1 MADTVI
7 GTGTLPDG
15 GNFQIYLDGISTYK
29 QSERM
34 ISKLDALVKRFKA
47 TEQQDAKD
55 KKEREE
61 ERDNLKDKNKKTK
74 DYNKNL
80 DNLNESTLNL
90 YDAQHI
96 LRGDLFGLAQ
106 AGVNTSKSIIGLGIA
121 VSGFNTLIGALTQYS
136 AQLGQAMQRGVAG
149 DVMTFAIASKTAGIT
164 LGQFNKALSESGGS
178 FAALGSN
185 ATDGAKN
192 FASLIAQVRTAT
204 KSMGNFGLTNEEM
217 ANFVAQQ
224 TKFAVAQGFKGKKA
238 EEVVLKNTVQL
249 GEGFQ
254 DLAERTG
261 RTIKEMADAAAK
273 LSMDPVVASFVK
285 SAGAAGP
292 DVSAAIAKLAGDF
305 AGIFGEAGNKIAE
318 DLTKTGLGNLP
329 FVMTQS
335 GKNMLLASNS
345 VYTEMERQANMARN
359 GIKTTEADQERLRQV
374 VQQEVAMRGEELRT
388 LANLPG
394 PMGDAAR
401 QILQLSVN
409 AEQANNKEGKE
420 AKKRADNAKAFVGAV
435 NDLQAKLQE
444 LAIPFLQLINGIDW
458 TFMFSVLSS
467 FASTVK
473 FLLTPLEWLGSLLGA
488 SGVGTVIGGLIAVA
502 GVASMLMLGFS
513 GLAKAVT
520 FATSGLADLAHKAGV
535 AAFRSKDLG
544 DYKAL
549 RRAGYDRKEAAG
561 MIRQERQDKY
571 IGRAKEAIP
580 FAAVA
585 AGTALVGV
593 GLTALGE
600 KLKESYP
607 TVGGFIETVGN
618 VSTILG
624 TWSAI
629 LAPIVTTLFPGLVTS
644 VQAYIVANG
653 GVIGAL
659 KAFTL
664 GIFSTLKSY
673 IIAHGGVIG
682 ALKAVGLTITTA
694 LGGFVTAIKTA
705 ALPAIAAFKAAILP
719 LLIPFAKIILV
730 ISAVIGV
737 GWLLYKGLQL
747 MWEGV
752 KLVGSG
758 LAMLWQGITAAGAF
772 IWEGF
777 KSVIGWIGSGIKGL
791 WDIITSPFTMLFDWF
806 KNSWIG
812 KMLGLSD
819 KAEDKKSSR
828 PATAASTPAAKS
840 QADIDREE
848 AARSGRM
855 GLKAQHEQWAKDSKQ
870 GTGYKES
877 RGQSEW
883 NKMAPGATV
892 INPDG
897 TRRQATLDEVNA
909 AKRQAAVPADQT
921 VVGGGKDIMKS
932 QTSAVEASDRKA
944 SEEKTNNQKMVGLLE
959 DIKTSNEAGV
969 GVQAKGVAIADNS
982 NRYLRNQTL
991 YSGQ

>member
-1 MADTVI
+1 MADTVL

-15 GNFQIYLDGISTYK
+15 SNFQIYLDGISTYK

-47 TEQQDAKD
+47 TEQEDAKD

-80 DNLNESTLNL
+80 DDLSESTLNL

-106 AGVNTSKSIIGLGIA
+106 AGAGTSKSIIGLGIA
-121 VSGFNTLIGALTQYS
+121 ASGFMTMIGALTQYS

-149 DVMTFAIASKTAGIT
+149 DVMTFAIASKSAG
-164 LGQFNKALSESGGS
+164 LNLAQFNKALSESGGS
-178 FAALGSN
+178 FAVLGSN

-192 FASLIAQVRTAT
+192 FANLIAQVRVAT
-204 KSMGNFGLTNEEM
+204 KSMGNFGFSNEEM

-224 TKFAVAQGFKGKKA
+224 TKFAVAQGFKGKRA
-238 EEVVLKNTVQL
+238 EEVVLKNTVEL
-249 GEGFQ
+249 GQGFQ
-254 DLAERTG
+254 ELAERTG
-261 RTIKEMADAAAK
+261 RTVKEMADAAAK

-335 GKNMLLASNS
+335 GKNMMLASNS

-420 AKKRADNAKAFVGAV
+420 AKKRADNAKLFAGAV

-473 FLLTPLEWLGSLLGA
+473 FLLTPLEWLGNILGA
-488 SGVGTVIGGLIAVA
+488 TGVGTVIGGMLAIA
-502 GVASMLMLGFS
+502 GVLSMAVLGFT
-513 GLAKAVT
+513 GLVKSVT
-520 FATSGLADLAHKAGV
+520 LA
-535 AAFRSKDLG
+535 
-544 DYKAL
+544 
-549 RRAGYDRKEAAG
+549 AAG
-561 MIRQERQDKY
+561 LTQLASVSKGVYRATAARAAGGKENLLNKAQDIKAAKPGMTSQEALGQARGES
-571 IGRAKEAIP
+571 IGNRLAAAVP
-580 FAAVA
+580 FAAIA

-600 KLKESYP
+600 KLKETNP
-607 TVGGFIETVGN
+607 TLGGFIETVGN
-618 VSTILG
+618 VASVIG
-624 TWSAI
+624 TWGAI
-629 LAPIVTTLFPGLVTS
+629 LAPIVTTLFPGLVAS
-644 VQAYIVANG
+644 VQAYILANG
-653 GVIGAL
+653 GAIGVMKVFAGKLAFATGAL
-659 KAFTL
+659 A
-664 GIFSTLKSY
+664 
-673 IIAHGGVIG
+673 GVFKTV
-682 ALKAVGLTITTA
+682 AAVVAPMLT
-694 LGGFVTAIKTA
+694 
-705 ALPAIAAFKAAILP
+705 AFKAAIVP
-719 LLIPFAKIILV
+719 LLIPFAKIALV
-730 ISAVIGV
+730 VAAVAAV
-737 GWLLYKGLQL
+737 GWLLYKGFQVL
-747 MWEGV
+747 WEGV

-758 LAMLWQGITAAGAF
+758 LALLWKGIAAAGTF

-777 KSVIGWIGSGIKGL
+777 KSVIDWIGNGIKGL

-828 PATAASTPAAKS
+828 SATPAAKS

-855 GLKAQHEQWAKDSKQ
+855 GLKSQHEQWAKDSKA

-883 NKMAPGATV
+883 NKMSPGATV
-892 INPDG
+892 VNPDG

-909 AKRQAAVPADQT
+909 AKRSAAVPADQT
-921 VVGGGKDIMKS
+921 VVGGGKEIMKS